1 MIVTG
6 VNVGTK
12 FQTFLWIIIYN
23 SKLYLSTHP
32 SIATYINTDVVY
44 FYNGSMFAL
53 CGRRIL
59 HKHVPW
65 CDPQSVC
72 FCLLNASDQLYSLW
86 CCPLNHG
93 IRKICLIWKTKIKA
107 KNRLKICILFSL
119 MDPLLVYHCKHH
131 IWPAFRKV
139 IPWLL
144 KTQKQSIFKQW
155 IYKCDTFTHKA
166 CF

>member
-72 FCLLNASDQLYSLW
+72 FCLLNASTLFFMVLSLEPW
-86 CCPLNHG
+86 NSENLSDM
-93 IRKICLIWKTKIKA
+93 
-107 KNRLKICILFSL
+107 KN
-119 MDPLLVYHCKHH
+119 
-131 IWPAFRKV
+131 
-139 IPWLL
+139 
-144 KTQKQSIFKQW
+144 
-155 IYKCDTFTHKA
+155 
-166 CF
+166 